1 MIIIV
6 GGGGGGRGGA
16 AAVAAA
22 VVAAVVAAV
31 AAAAAGAGNCAGAG
45 AVAVAVVARCR
56 CRRRR
61 RCCWCILY
69 IVIML
74 LCYYVIMLL
83 LCYYYVI
90 MLLCY
95 YVIMLFTIAASS
107 LSILLPL
114 QIRIERSTCWSFQAR
129 KDRKAETQ
137 HFPNRDSRPIAIL
150 VCVPCRASMTFGTS
164 PSPPSE
170 RRGFECTISDLGN
183 LRSVNCDSLHG
194 AFKCIQSHII
204 PY

>member
-1 MIIIV
+1 MFSFLFIIIIIV
-6 GGGGGGRGGA
+6 VGGGGGRGGA

-31 AAAAAGAGNCAGAG
+31 AAAAGAGNCAGAG

-61 RCCWCILY
+61 RCWCILY

-74 LCYYVIMLL
+74 LFYYHVI
-83 LCYYYVI
+83 I